1 MFSIIKRILK
11 KRTPSQIDQYKV
23 NGNLKV
29 GASSAIPNL
38 HIDIFHDQSN
48 CNNIVIG
55 KDCLLSGSITVYS
68 PNAKI
73 VIGDR
78 VFIGPGTKLICYD
91 ELIIEDDVMLS
102 WDVTIMDTNAHSLK
116 SKERINDV
124 VDWGKGWRYKNWS
137 CVESKKII
145 IKRKSWIGFNSIVT
159 KGVTLGEGTVVAS
172 GSVVTKSTEDYTVVG
187 GNPAKFIKKTE

>member
-1 MFSIIKRILK
+1 MLSILK
-11 KRTPSQIDQYKV
+11 KILKRRTPSQIEQYTAS
-23 NGNLKV
+23 GNLKV
-29 GASSAIPNL
+29 GVNSAVSNL
-38 HIDIFHDQSN
+38 HIDIYHDQNN

-91 ELIIEDDVMLS
+91 ELVIEDDVMLS
-102 WDVTIMDTNAHSLK
+102 WDITVMDTNAHSLK
-116 SKERINDV
+116 SSERINDV
-124 VDWGKGWRYKNWS
+124 ADWSKGWQNKNWS
-137 CVESKKII
+137 CVESKKIT
-145 IKRKSWIGFNSIVT
+145 IKKKSWIGFNSIVL
-159 KGVTLGEGTVVAS
+159 KGVSLGEGTVVAS
-172 GSVVTKSTEDYTVVG
+172 GSVVTKSTDDYTVVG